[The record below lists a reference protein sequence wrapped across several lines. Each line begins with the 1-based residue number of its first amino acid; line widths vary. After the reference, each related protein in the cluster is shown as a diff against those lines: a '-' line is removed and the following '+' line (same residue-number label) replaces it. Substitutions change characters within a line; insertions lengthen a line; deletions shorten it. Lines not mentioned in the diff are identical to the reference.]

1 MKSVLSVDVAKGKSM
16 VMLSTEYGE
25 VLIEPKEVKH
35 NLKDF
40 DNNDIYD
47 IGVGTTKED
56 ELFDY
61 ADVLSYLKTN
71 KKHNDREKKMTLK

>member
-1 MKSVLSVDVAKGKSM
+1 MKSVLSVDVAKEKSM

-40 DNNDIYD
+40 DNIKIKLIILN
-47 IGVGTTKED
+47 
-56 ELFDY
+56 
-61 ADVLSYLKTN
+61 
-71 KKHNDREKKMTLK
+71 